1 MDNYFSNG
9 GKKISWV
16 QLCFLL
22 CIIALVVC
30 IFITLSNAGTLLI
43 TSPHTIGIPLFAV
56 GAVTMIIA
64 AIKKS
69 TLKGRMWLLAD
80 GAATAVL
87 SVVLILSSIK
97 GADAL
102 PLYFGIWEIA
112 LGVFKIAESR
122 QLKQEKVSSNEGFLY
137 IGIAEIIS
145 GTAFLFRPVDRLIG
159 YNIAVV
165 ITLAIQM
172 SAYALRYYLYPAM
185 AEE

>member
-1 MDNYFSNG
+1 MNNHFSNG

-16 QLCFLL
+16 QLSFLL
-22 CIIALVVC
+22 CIIVLTVC
-30 IFITLSNAGTLLI
+30 IFITLSDAGTLLS
-43 TSPHTIGIPLFAV
+43 TSAHTIGIPLLAV

-64 AIKKS
+64 AVKKS
-69 TLKGRMWLLAD
+69 TLKGRMWLSAD

-87 SVVLILSSIK
+87 SVVLILSGFK
-97 GADAL
+97 QAGAL
-102 PLYFGIWEIA
+102 PFYFGVWEIA
-112 LGVFKIAESR
+112 IGIFKLAESR
-122 QLKQEKVSSNEGFLY
+122 RLKREKVSGEGFLY

-145 GTAFLFRPVDRLIG
+145 GTALLFRPVDRLIG